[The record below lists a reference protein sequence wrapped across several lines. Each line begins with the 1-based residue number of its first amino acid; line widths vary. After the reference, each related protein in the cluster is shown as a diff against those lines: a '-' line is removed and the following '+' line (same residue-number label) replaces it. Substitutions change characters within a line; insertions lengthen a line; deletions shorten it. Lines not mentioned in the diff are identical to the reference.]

1 MKIVSQKQGKVEY
14 LLQNTPTPFIFVQAR
29 AEGDTLRHIVHS
41 LFCFVCISFLLF
53 TLDTPR
59 LEVIEENKTAR
70 VNDNGERPRRV
81 MQGVWWRNNR
91 DTIYYQ
97 ATLTLPRHSDCI
109 MMTFPGLRC

>member
-1 MKIVSQKQGKVEY
+1 MKIVSQTQGKVEY

-29 AEGDTLRHIVHS
+29 EGDTLRYIEHS
-41 LFCFVCISFLLF
+41 LFCSVCISFLLF

-109 MMTFPGLRC
+109 MMTSPGLRC